1 MYKLERRHLRL
12 PIAMSL
18 TLVFDDTGSSITVQG
33 HDISW
38 GGVRFSAPKL
48 TFDVSDSVIVKLPWA
63 KGAQFSAHA
72 KIVRTESLDDHY
84 DMIAARFSNLSAIDQ
99 KRLEKLLEMLR
110 ETPEERS
117 EGGRA
122 ERPASLVP
130 MLEVFVGDAE
140 EMRSKL
146 AQLAEGHLS
155 VHVVEVEAYD
165 IGHSIR
171 VILSDPT
178 DQPPMRLR
186 ARVIGIDSVPLGSDS
201 AWPMFDVK
209 LRIEHPL
216 DELKVAAKSRL
227 KLLSKHFE
235 SLEVVD
241 DDSES
246 DNPYLF

>member
-1 MYKLERRHLRL
+1 
-12 PIAMSL
+12 
-18 TLVFDDTGSSITVQG
+18 
-33 HDISW
+33 
-38 GGVRFSAPKL
+38 
-48 TFDVSDSVIVKLPWA
+48 
-63 KGAQFSAHA
+63 
-72 KIVRTESLDDHY
+72 
-84 DMIAARFSNLSAIDQ
+84 
-99 KRLEKLLEMLR
+99 
-110 ETPEERS
+110 
-117 EGGRA
+117 
-122 ERPASLVP
+122 
-130 MLEVFVGDAE
+130 
-140 EMRSKL
+140 
-146 AQLAEGHLS
+146 
-155 VHVVEVEAYD
+155 
-165 IGHSIR
+165 